1 MAQLL
6 AAKGGA
12 LGEKQTLRPEGDR
25 GSCSKLRSI
34 DLKGGKNKLRK
45 NVQSDCEHGVSDAGP
60 RSAAE
65 PGPRGPRSRA
75 EAAKA
80 APPPGQAQG
89 TRHLQG
95 TAGAAG
101 STRRVLRP
109 QRSCQLTLR

>member
-12 LGEKQTLRPEGDR
+12 LGEKQTLHPEGDR
-25 GSCSKLRSI
+25 GSCSKSRSI

-60 RSAAE
+60 GSAAE

-75 EAAKA
+75 EATKA
-80 APPPGQAQG
+80 APPSQGRRRARATSRALPERLAQHEG
-89 TRHLQG
+89 CCDPSG
-95 TAGAAG
+95 PV
-101 STRRVLRP
+101 S
-109 QRSCQLTLR
+109 